1 MKREFKP
8 LWVSRD
14 VRVYTANPVL
24 NENKELKTNM
34 NKPISEVIR
43 ERILAAGAR
52 FHSNDNIAEFIS
64 DGEME
69 ALVDEVACQ
78 FQGVLNSLVID
89 TDNDHNTQET
99 ARRVAKMFVLE
110 TFNGRYRPVPRVT
123 AFPNMGYKS
132 LYTTGPISIRS
143 TCAHHFQNIVG
154 RCWVGIVPEDEVIG
168 LSKFNRL
175 VHHICERPQI
185 QEEMTTQ
192 IANALKEY
200 AKTDNIAVIVK
211 AEHHCMTMRGVR
223 EHESDMTTAIM
234 LGAFDTHP
242 PLKQEFYDICLSMK
256 GHKS

>member
-1 MKREFKP
+1 MP
-8 LWVSRD
+8 LD
-14 VRVYTANPVL
+14 
-24 NENKELKTNM
+24 KK
-34 NKPISEVIR
+34 ISQVIR
-43 ERILAAGAR
+43 DRVVAAGAR
-52 FHSNDNIAEFIS
+52 FHSNDNIS
-64 DGEME
+64 DFVQEE
-69 ALVDEVACQ
+69 EIALLIDEVSGH
-78 FQGVLNSLVID
+78 FQDVLESLVID
-89 TDNDHNTQET
+89 TKNDHNTKET
-99 ARRVAKMFVLE
+99 ARRVAKMFVTE
-110 TFNGRYRPVPRVT
+110 TFSGRYRPIPKVT

-154 RCWVGIVPEDEVIG
+154 KCWVGIVPEKEVIG

-192 IANALKEY
+192 IADALKEY
-200 AKTDNIAVIVK
+200 AKTEHIAVVVK

-234 LGAFDTHP
+234 LGAFDSHA

-256 GHKS
+256 GHR